1 MMGLL
6 MPILYYAMGTWN
18 YVASCRSSS
27 AEGAS
32 DVSPFI
38 VSRGV
43 FQVSVEGHWTYS
55 WTYVLVLQVFL
66 RLFNLDCRCPRDL
79 LQPARKKKITFHCF
93 TLSFLHS
100 GVSLVC
106 LCVFCFV
113 FVGFG
118 CFVFLECLE
127 TFCFWI
133 LQQLDDRPCFI
144 ARSAT
149 RKKKIGLLL

>member
-6 MPILYYAMGTWN
+6 MPILSYAMDTWN

-27 AEGAS
+27 TEGAS
-32 DVSPFI
+32 DVSPF
-38 VSRGV
+38 
-43 FQVSVEGHWTYS
+43 T
-55 WTYVLVLQVFL
+55 
-66 RLFNLDCRCPRDL
+66 
-79 LQPARKKKITFHCF
+79 CF

-100 GVSLVC
+100 GVSLFC
-106 LCVFCFV
+106 LCVLLCLFV
-113 FVGFG
+113 CFG

-127 TFCFWI
+127 TYFYI

-149 RKKKIGLLL
+149 RKKKRLTGRESSFVEAILHQ